1 MRVLVVDDE
10 ENVRKGISTFLELSG
25 YAVLGV
31 GDLRAAREALMRD
44 PRPPFGAALVDVYI
58 GEEDGSALLDFVS
71 ERSLAAPVIM
81 MSGKSRVRDAVAAV
95 RKGVVF
101 PRPAAHDDKDCP
113 FHPVAE
119 HPRQRVVD
127 VLERVARRDALEV
140 VVTLCHLPE
149 AARQELW
156 DGLSPDTRALL
167 LPRLEEVHLMSSTR
181 TREYA
186 RDMLARLTRSARQ
199 GHTTRRK

>member
-1 MRVLVVDDE
+1 MSRGQKLPDS
-10 ENVRKGISTFLELSG
+10 GI
-25 YAVLGV
+25 
-31 GDLRAAREALMRD
+31 DRAALAYSLLPVRYADAVNDHLSIAERQRLRDGIARVREASDQTRVD
-44 PRPPFGAALVDVYI
+44 AIRAL
-58 GEEDGSALLDFVS
+58 
-71 ERSLAAPVIM
+71 
-81 MSGKSRVRDAVAAV
+81 VAAV